1 MTSIS
6 KVHDAEWY
14 SEVPRSIR
22 GHAVAGLAIA
32 AVAFGGFGTWAS
44 TAPLAAAVI
53 AQGSFVATG
62 ENKIIQHLEGGI
74 IEEILVNEGDHVKK
88 GDPLFKLDG
97 TAAQVQERQL
107 FLRQARLEAIVERL
121 RAQVE
126 ERKVLT
132 LPPIVTDNMN
142 DMDIRSI
149 ADSQT
154 TAFNAEKTRIEAEI
168 GLLRQNIESL
178 EFRKIGFKRQKES
191 MAEQLHFLEEEL
203 EGKMIL
209 FNKGL
214 TRKTEVNAIQRAM
227 ADARGQ
233 IGRLGAEI
241 SETQSQIVKHQQQID
256 QTVTEMKDAALDELQ
271 TMEAELDT
279 VREKSRAAQDVLRR
293 STINAPVAGVVVR
306 MYYHTAG
313 GVIETGKKILE
324 IVPSDIP
331 LIIETQVQRKDI
343 DAIRAGQKATV
354 RLIALNQRTTPVL
367 NGDVF
372 YVSADALAGNT
383 VGLEQKEVYLARIE
397 LSPSELAKVRGFT
410 PTPGMPV
417 EVMIQTAERTFIDYL
432 TKPIRDSMSRAFM
445 ER

>member
-1 MTSIS
+1 MTSIA
-6 KVHDAEWY
+6 KVHDTEWY

-22 GHAVAGLAIA
+22 GHVMAGLLIA
-32 AVAFGGFGTWAS
+32 AVTFGGFGTWAA

-62 ENKIIQHLEGGI
+62 ENKIVQHLEGGI

-88 GDPLFKLDG
+88 GDPLFRLDG

-107 FLRQARLEAIVERL
+107 FLRQARLEAIVTRL
-121 RAQVE
+121 KAQIDGHTE
-126 ERKVLT
+126 LVL
-132 LPPIVTDNMN
+132 PAIIADNMG
-142 DMDIRSI
+142 DQDISSI

-154 TAFNAEKTRIEAEI
+154 TAFNAANTRLEAEI
-168 GLLRQNIESL
+168 GLLRQNIEAL
-178 EFRKIGFKRQKES
+178 EFRKLGYQRQKDS
-191 MAEQLHFLEEEL
+191 MAEQLHFLSEEL
-203 EGKMIL
+203 DGKMTL

-214 TRKTEVNAIQRAM
+214 TRKTEINAIQRAM
-227 ADARGQ
+227 ADAKGQ
-233 IGRLGAEI
+233 IGRLDAEI
-241 SETQSQIVKHQQQID
+241 SETDAQIVKHQQQID
-256 QTVTEMKDAALDELQ
+256 QAVSEMKEAALDELQ
-271 TMEAELDT
+271 SMEAELDA
-279 VREKSRAAQDVLRR
+279 VREQSREAQDVLRR
-293 STINAPVAGVVVR
+293 STINAPVSGVVVR

-331 LIIETQVQRKDI
+331 LIIETQIQRKDI
-343 DAIRAGQKATV
+343 DAVKAGQDATV

-367 NGDVF
+367 NGNVF
-372 YVSADALAGNT
+372 YVSADSLADST
-383 VGLEQKEVYLARIE
+383 TPLEQKEVYLARIQ
-397 LSPSELAKVRGFT
+397 LPPSELARVRGFT